1 MVLVDTSVWIDHF
14 RRNSP
19 ALAEL
24 LDEATVLTHPFVL
37 GELACGTM
45 KNRDAVLSSLEAL
58 PVAVPATHGETLRLI
73 EDHRLWGRGIGWV
86 DAHLLASA
94 LLSNCALWTLDEKLD
109 RTASA
114 AGVKRYQSA

>member
-24 LDEATVLTHPFVL
+24 LNEATVLTHPFVL
-37 GELACGTM
+37 GELACGNM
-45 KNRDAVLSSLEAL
+45 KNRGAILGSLEAL
-58 PVAVPATHGETLRLI
+58 PVAVPATHKETLRLI

-109 RTASA
+109 RTANA
-114 AGVKRYQSA
+114 AGVKRSRDA